1 MDIRLRRIFALLAFT
16 AVLSGL
22 LAFLQNGHKATE
34 RDFVSYWAAGRLLR
48 DHHNPYAADQVFALE
63 KSAGYSASRPLV
75 MRNPPISL
83 PITLLLG
90 YLPLRIASALW
101 TFFIV
106 SGLIFSIH
114 MIRNIHGNPSDGLY
128 IFGYLFAPCFACLM
142 AGQSGMWILLGLTV
156 FLQFHDS
163 MPLLAG
169 VGLAVCTIKPNL
181 LLPFALVLIVWI
193 LRNRRTKI
201 LIGGISGI
209 LAASAVA
216 MCWRL
221 SVWRD
226 YLSAIRHAGIGH
238 EFIPTIS
245 TALRLVH
252 PEWEWLQYAP
262 CVLACIWAIWYFG
275 RNAAEWSWNS
285 VNGSLLVLVSL
296 WTAPYSWPTD
306 EVVALPALLGL
317 AYISSAES
325 RRPIALYV
333 LFAANAIFLIEL
345 FSGLP
350 FTRGFY
356 IWTTTAWLG
365 CYLYG
370 IHRSRAVQAENS
382 QVG

>member
-22 LAFLQNGHKATE
+22 LAFLQNGQKATK

-48 DHHNPYAADQVFALE
+48 IHHNPYAVNEVLTIEQSV
-63 KSAGYSASRPLV
+63 GYSAARPLV
-75 MRNPPISL
+75 MRNPPTAL

-90 YLPLRIASALW
+90 YLPLRAASAVW

-106 SGLIFSIH
+106 SCLIFSIH
-114 MIRNIHGNPSDGLY
+114 MIRNMHGSPPNSVY

-156 FLQFHDS
+156 FLQFYDS
-163 MPLLAG
+163 KPLLAG
-169 VGLAVCTIKPNL
+169 LGLAVCTIKPNL
-181 LLPFALVLIVWI
+181 LLPFALVMIIWMLKRRQARI
-193 LRNRRTKI
+193 LFGA
-201 LIGGISGI
+201 IGGLI
-209 LAASAVA
+209 AASVIAIS
-216 MCWRL
+216 WRP
-221 SVWRD
+221 SVWSD
-226 YLSAIRHAGIGH
+226 YLSAITNAGIGN
-238 EFIPTIS
+238 EFIPTVS
-245 TALRLVH
+245 TALRLVVH
-252 PEWEWLQYAP
+252 PQWEWLQYIP
-262 CVLACIWAIWYFG
+262 CMLACVWAIWYFR

-285 VNGSLLVLVSL
+285 THGALLVLVSL

-317 AYISSAES
+317 AYITSAQS

-333 LFAANAIFLIEL
+333 LFAANAIVLVEL

-356 IWTTTAWLG
+356 IWTTSAWLG

-370 IHRSRAVQAENS
+370 IHRYRTSPAQ
-382 QVG
+382 